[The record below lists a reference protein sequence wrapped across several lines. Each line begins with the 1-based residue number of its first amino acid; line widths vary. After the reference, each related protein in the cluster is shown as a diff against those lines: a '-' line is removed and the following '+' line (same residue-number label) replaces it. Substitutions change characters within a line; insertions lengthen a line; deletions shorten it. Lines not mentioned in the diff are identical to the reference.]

1 MQLGNL
7 QAFRYFD
14 NFVCVLRD
22 QELKT
27 NKGLCMTS
35 NNVPIVHLPNFHQAK
50 WDEYSEGYLD
60 NNTPLSFHKHYGL
73 DPIQV
78 YANWFGL
85 DDQQWWST
93 QAHDHP
99 SKRDEL
105 WAQLPWKCPYN
116 RNSHKIAK
124 KSVEMPKNWIS

>member
-1 MQLGNL
+1 MLLSRGAVKVWKSGGCRCPQDDAPDDMQLGNL

-105 WAQLPWKCPYN
+105 
-116 RNSHKIAK
+116 
-124 KSVEMPKNWIS
+124 